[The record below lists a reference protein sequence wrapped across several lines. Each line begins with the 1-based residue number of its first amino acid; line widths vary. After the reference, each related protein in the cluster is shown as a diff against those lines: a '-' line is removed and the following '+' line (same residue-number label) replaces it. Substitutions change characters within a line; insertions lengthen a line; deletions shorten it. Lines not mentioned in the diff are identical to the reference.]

1 MQLRILLYSTAFSL
15 FAPIAGLSQSR
26 LNADS
31 AEQTTV
37 TIYSNAAIVRQQ
49 FRPTL
54 SKGENVLTIERLPEL
69 VAPNSLIVRPMLD
82 ASSVK
87 ILSLEQSAT
96 TSLDVLQSY
105 VGRNVSIRQR
115 NGILDGEL
123 LIPPTSIVAGAEP
136 CYSGAIVRTRS
147 GELIVSPCGELVLSP
162 PAPAIVTMPR
172 ARAILSTASSGV
184 HPLEL
189 LYQCDG
195 LQWQASY
202 TAILTNDRTLQLT
215 GYLHV
220 LNSTHSTFQCNT
232 LQVVAGS
239 VNIRHSPRYRMAPG
253 AALRIQSAEMEDA
266 VSQESLGEYHLYTVP
281 FSATIL
287 PNTTTTLEL
296 RPTTALPYLQRLVA
310 YGRNYTGFERDEQE
324 QQIPVTVVV
333 EVTNST
339 KEPLPAGSVRVW
351 QQDSRGVLQL
361 LGQDNIAHTP
371 QGEKIEL
378 SVGEAFDVKAS
389 RRELDYKRLAERA
402 AQHTVEY
409 SIRNRK
415 NTAVRVSVVETFA
428 GDWDITSSTI
438 PFVKRSSRQVA
449 FDVAAPAGEVVTFR
463 YTVQHRW

>member
-1 MQLRILLYSTAFSL
+1 MQMRILLCSTAVSL
-15 FAPIAGLSQSR
+15 VATVTGLSQTR

-37 TIYSNAAIVRQQ
+37 TIYSNAGIVRQQ

-69 VAPNSLIVRPMLD
+69 VAPNSLFVRPTLD
-82 ASSVK
+82 GSSVK
-87 ILSLEQSAT
+87 MLSLEQAAT

-115 NGILDGEL
+115 TGVLDGEL

-136 CYSGAIVRTRS
+136 CFSGAIVRTRS
-147 GELIVSPCGELVLSP
+147 GELIVSPCGELVLPP
-162 PAPAIVTMPR
+162 PAPPIATVPR
-172 ARAILSTASSGV
+172 AQAVLTTPSSGA

-195 LQWQASY
+195 LQWQATY
-202 TAILTNDRTLQLT
+202 RAILTDERTLQLT
-215 GYLHV
+215 GYLHI
-220 LNSTHSTFQCNT
+220 LNSTHSTFRCNS

-253 AALRIQSAEMEDA
+253 AALRMQSADMEDA
-266 VSQESLGEYHLYTVP
+266 VSRESLGEYHLYTVP

-287 PNTTTTLEL
+287 PNATTTLEL
-296 RPTTALPYLQRLVA
+296 RPATALPYVQRLVA
-310 YGRNYTGFERDEQE
+310 YGRNYTGYGRDEQE

-339 KEPLPAGSVRVW
+339 KEPLPAGSVRMW
-351 QQDSRGVLQL
+351 QQDRRGALQL
-361 LGQDNIAHTP
+361 LGEDNIEHTP

-378 SVGEAFDVKAS
+378 TIGEAFDVKAS
-389 RRELDYKRLAERA
+389 RRELDYKRMAERA

-415 NTAVRVSVVETFA
+415 TTAERVSVVETFA

-449 FDVAAPAGEVVTFR
+449 FDVAVPAGEVVTFR